1 MPRYNLARSKGRGG
15 QEGGRARAVGF
26 PAGGLEMSWLLIIQ
40 SLYGTEVSYSEIV
53 LLFQAKCLPGKN
65 ILNCAQ
71 RVLSTVALLTLFGEG
86 D

>member
-1 MPRYNLARSKGRGG
+1 MPRYNLARSRGRGG

-26 PAGGLEMSWLLIIQ
+26 PAGGFLSYVQ

>member
-1 MPRYNLARSKGRGG
+1 MVDKKVDELVLSASLQVAKRYH
-15 QEGGRARAVGF
+15 GF
-26 PAGGLEMSWLLIIQ
+26 LSYVQ
-40 SLYGTEVSYSEIV
+40 YLYGTEVCYSEIV